1 MYCIDALKGLNF
13 LAQVKTMRELLR
25 SQGLKSL
32 DILITEEQENLETW
46 QKTKIQK
53 GEEKLRKKNVTNGI
67 GCRKIY
73 RELKKHM

>member
-1 MYCIDALKGLNF
+1 
-13 LAQVKTMRELLR
+13 MRELLR

-46 QKTKIQK
+46 QKTKVQK
-53 GEEKLRKKNVTNGI
+53 GEEKLRQKNVTNGI